1 MAKVELRMPR
11 PSAVALVPTRRTSG
25 DERPHFP
32 PLPLLS
38 PGDVAVERRRIA
50 AVVSRLNGECAGR
63 ARIDVIR
70 WETER
75 YQAHATFQAQIPQAV
90 ECDLVLT
97 IFKWRLGTELPPDF
111 PERLPTGEPF
121 PSGTAYELL
130 TSIAARRSGASRPDV
145 FVYRYSGS
153 SPRPEIDD
161 PDRER
166 IERDWARLKTFFDRW
181 FVSPEGQFLAAFQTY
196 ASEDE
201 LEAQVDAL
209 LRDWLEKKIA
219 AGRILAWPEA
229 IKGSPF
235 PGLEAYG
242 RRHAA
247 VFVGR
252 DRDIA
257 RAVDLWQEVAARGTA
272 FLLVVGASGA
282 GKSSLARAGLVPRIT
297 TPGVVEA
304 VELWRVATLRPGDSP
319 DGPVPALAAALL
331 AGAGSLP
338 ASEEGRGAALPEL
351 ATGEVGGSAG
361 LAGRFAGDPAAAAA
375 AVVAALDGIGGA
387 VQASERK
394 AQKVCADLVLV
405 VDQLEE
411 LFAPSL
417 PAGARDSFVAAI
429 RALAATGRVWIAAT
443 LRADLYAAVLGRS
456 RPQGPEG
463 GGREL

>member
-1 MAKVELRMPR
+1 MSIRAFRLFL
-11 PSAVALVPTRRTSG
+11 S
-25 DERPHFP
+25 
-32 PLPLLS
+32 S

-70 WETER
+70 WEIER

-97 IFKWRLGTELPPDF
+97 IFKWRLGTALPPNF

-130 TSIAARRSGASRPDV
+130 TSIEARRSGASKPDV

-181 FVSPEGQFLAAFQTY
+181 FVSLEGQFLAAFQTY

-235 PGLEAYG
+235 PGLKPMGGGTRRCSSVATVTSPAPSTFG
-242 RRHAA
+242 RRCERRPRHC
-247 VFVGR
+247 
-252 DRDIA
+252 
-257 RAVDLWQEVAARGTA
+257 L
-272 FLLVVGASGA
+272 LLVVGASGT
-282 GKSSLARAGLVPRIT
+282 GKSSLARAGLR
-297 TPGVVEA
+297 A
-304 VELWRVATLRPGDSP
+304 P
-319 DGPVPALAAALL
+319 DHD
-331 AGAGSLP
+331 
-338 ASEEGRGAALPEL
+338 
-351 ATGEVGGSAG
+351 
-361 LAGRFAGDPAAAAA
+361 AGRCG
-375 AVVAALDGIGGA
+375 
-387 VQASERK
+387 
-394 AQKVCADLVLV
+394 
-405 VDQLEE
+405 
-411 LFAPSL
+411 
-417 PAGARDSFVAAI
+417 
-429 RALAATGRVWIAAT
+429 
-443 LRADLYAAVLGRS
+443 
-456 RPQGPEG
+456 G
-463 GGREL
+463 GGRAVACGDVAAGRQPRRSAPGTGGRAPCRGPQPAGLGGGPRRGPAGTRGW